1 MKQVVTIKE
10 MQEMEKKTFVKQ
22 NITPFDLMIKVGQAM
37 FKIYNEQYQKNHLII
52 IAGTGNNGGDA
63 LVFGEQAFLDGK
75 HMEAIMIGDQKNQS
89 DESLSM
95 TKRYLEKGISF
106 TIVNDFD
113 TFLKQVEKNSN
124 IEMIVD
130 GLLGIGLTRNVT
142 GLYEEVINWINA
154 QKATILSIDIP
165 SGLHPETGQ
174 IMGASVRANITY
186 TVEAIKQGMLLEDA
200 MDVVG
205 KIEVIDVDM
214 VKIEN
219 NKYYFDTF
227 HTPIKRLHNTHKYDY
242 KNVLTIGGQKGV
254 MGAITLAGYSA
265 LVSGAGLSTIACNK
279 INEKYLIDSFPELM
293 YESIESKTDLKNLIK
308 KKDAILFGLGM
319 REITS
324 FEQMVFEYLTDL
336 EIPIVLDAAGMLLL
350 KEQKVINNK
359 RVIITPHYGE
369 FAKLMNISVQKLKV
383 NLLEYINLCIKK
395 YHCEI
400 ILKGPSTLY
409 ATKDKIVYLNQGT
422 PALAKAGSGDV
433 LSGIILT
440 YLARNLDIE
449 MGILLHMLSARQ
461 ACEDKHMESVL
472 ATDIIKHIPNVYKK
486 YDVSGK

>member
-227 HTPIKRLHNTHKYDY
+227 
-242 KNVLTIGGQKGV
+242 
-254 MGAITLAGYSA
+254 
-265 LVSGAGLSTIACNK
+265 
-279 INEKYLIDSFPELM
+279 
-293 YESIESKTDLKNLIK
+293 
-308 KKDAILFGLGM
+308 
-319 REITS
+319 
-324 FEQMVFEYLTDL
+324 
-336 EIPIVLDAAGMLLL
+336 
-350 KEQKVINNK
+350 
-359 RVIITPHYGE
+359 
-369 FAKLMNISVQKLKV
+369 
-383 NLLEYINLCIKK
+383 
-395 YHCEI
+395 
-400 ILKGPSTLY
+400 
-409 ATKDKIVYLNQGT
+409 
-422 PALAKAGSGDV
+422 
-433 LSGIILT
+433 
-440 YLARNLDIE
+440 
-449 MGILLHMLSARQ
+449 
-461 ACEDKHMESVL
+461 
-472 ATDIIKHIPNVYKK
+472 
-486 YDVSGK
+486 